1 MGQTFDVDFDVVD
14 GAGDVAQFEVGR
26 LADGRGGQRLAADHH
41 VVRVGED
48 LRRVR
53 RARHRFLKKKKE
65 RKIATLF
72 NRFHRLLLPYLLKSN
87 LDIDRNLVLVR
98 CLK

>member
-53 RARHRFLKKKKE
+53 RARHRFLKKKKKKE
-65 RKIATLF
+65 KLP
-72 NRFHRLLLPYLLKSN
+72 RFS
-87 LDIDRNLVLVR
+87 IDFTD
-98 CLK
+98 CCFHTC

>member
-53 RARHRFLKKKKE
+53 RARHRFLKKKK
-65 RKIATLF
+65 RKKNCHVVQSISQTAA
-72 NRFHRLLLPYLLKSN
+72 S
-87 LDIDRNLVLVR
+87 ILVE
-98 CLK
+98 KQS